1 MIAYA
6 ARTGTRRNLDAL
18 RRAGWRLM
26 VSAKGKH
33 KHEGFRYALDNG
45 AWHAFANQLPFDRAA
60 FLAAYHKL
68 GPGAD
73 FVVLPDIVAGG
84 KRSLAYSLNWRRE
97 LGTPLCPQLLAVQD
111 GMDAD
116 EVALMVGPEF
126 GLFVGGT
133 TEWKLATLPIWA
145 ALARTRQAYLHVG
158 RVNTVRRIALCAAA
172 GADSFDGSNASRYAV
187 NLSRLDNSRR
197 QPDMLTYAY

>member
-1 MIAYA
+1 
-6 ARTGTRRNLDAL
+6 
-18 RRAGWRLM
+18 M